1 MWIRRIR
8 PRSVVQLV
16 VQVLGLLV
24 ALAVGL
30 AMGSRLI
37 IVSGASMEPTMH
49 TGDLLIV
56 WPDADY
62 DLGSVVTYR
71 IPDGT
76 PGEGKIVVHRV
87 VGFEG
92 DLLVT
97 QGDNNAEID
106 PWNPAVGDVIGRR
119 RVLIPGI
126 GTLIAFLVQP
136 AVLASVAA
144 GLSTAWIVARGEDDE
159 DDDTNHPDDGE
170 PRAVTTTDAPHRPDP
185 VTV

>member
-56 WPDADY
+56 WPESDY

-87 VGFEG
+87 IGFEG

-106 PWNPAVGDVIGRR
+106 PWKPAVGDVIGRR

-136 AVLASVAA
+136 AVLASLAA

-170 PRAVTTTDAPHRPDP
+170 PRADTTTDAPHRQDP

>member
-1 MWIRRIR
+1 MAVRLKKVMSDPLKTSAAIPPSSYLLLAACVIGA
-8 PRSVVQLV
+8 
-16 VQVLGLLV
+16 LGV
-24 ALAVGL
+24 RLAIAPSYGW
-30 AMGSRLI
+30 G
-37 IVSGASMEPTMH
+37 
-49 TGDLLIV
+49 
-56 WPDADY
+56 
-62 DLGSVVTYR
+62 
-71 IPDGT
+71 
-76 PGEGKIVVHRV
+76 
-87 VGFEG
+87 GFEG

-136 AVLASVAA
+136 AVLASLAA